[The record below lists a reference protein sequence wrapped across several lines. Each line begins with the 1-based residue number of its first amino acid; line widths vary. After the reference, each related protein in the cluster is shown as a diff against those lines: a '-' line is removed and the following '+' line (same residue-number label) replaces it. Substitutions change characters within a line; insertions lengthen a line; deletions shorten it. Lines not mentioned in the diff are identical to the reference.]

1 MSTKYRIR
9 FSHTA
14 LFIALAILLA
24 MCMVGFTAPSR
35 TLTVV
40 ADGETHRVHTSARTV
55 RGILADAHIALGKA
69 DRVVADRKDL
79 AEGAVLTVKRAKTV
93 VIRDG
98 MQHKEVTVAADTA
111 EEAVIAA
118 GYSPDAYVTL
128 IPAATPVTEQSVI
141 PVGKYTATEE
151 TVEEAVPFRNVQQP
165 NDRMRVGEERVIS
178 QGRDGKRTV
187 TYRVLHIG
195 NRVVGRQEMAQ
206 TVLTEPIDRVAEVGT
221 RDMVE
226 TSRGAERFTK
236 VIRMEATAYHPM
248 DGDGRGITYSG
259 IPARRGVVAV
269 DPNVV
274 PIGTR
279 VYVPG
284 YGEAVAADTG
294 GAIIGNRIDLCMES
308 YDECYAFGRQAVDV
322 YVLN

>member
-14 LFIALAILLA
+14 LLIALAILLA
-24 MCMVGFTAPSR
+24 MCMVGFTAPPR

-55 RGILADAHIALGKA
+55 RGILADAHVALGKA
-69 DRVVADRKDL
+69 DRVVADRNDL

-98 MQHKEVTVAADTA
+98 IQRKEVTVAADTA
-111 EEAVIAA
+111 EEAVVAA
-118 GYSPDAYVTL
+118 GYSPDIYVTL
-128 IPAATPVTEQSVI
+128 IPAATPITAQSVI

-151 TVEEAVPFRNVQQP
+151 TVEEVVPFRNVQQP

-178 QGRDGKRTV
+178 EGRDGKRTV

-195 NRVVGRQEMAQ
+195 DRVVGRREMAQ
-206 TVLTEPIDRVAEVGT
+206 TVLTEPIDRVTEVGT